1 MTAKHVGEATVDN
14 CAPLHPRQRE
24 VCQQV
29 CQQVCQKEARQ
40 QEASRQQEA
49 QDFCETKKRKERT

>member
-29 CQQVCQKEARQ
+29 CQQEARQ
-40 QEASRQQEA
+40 QEVSRQQEA

>member
-29 CQQVCQKEARQ
+29 CQQEARQ
-40 QEASRQQEA
+40 QEVSRKQEA